1 MDRFEQPILTSVPAE
16 GTKGMGLSAV
26 FGARRQAFRALHER
40 GCFVIPNPWHIGSAL
55 ARAAWTGFMRAA
67 QALKSDGS
75 FAGFSGL
82 ASYADI
88 NDFLAAD
95 LSTRRMRRV

>member
-1 MDRFEQPILTSVPAE
+1 MDRFEKPILTSVPVE
-16 GTKGMGLSAV
+16 GTKGTGLSAV
-26 FGARRQAFRALHER
+26 FGARRQAFRALGVR
-40 GCFVIPNPWHIGSAL
+40 RISVGPAL

-75 FAGFSGL
+75 FAGFAGL

-95 LSTRRMRRV
+95 LSTRQTRGV